1 MLKFITRIAHNNL
14 VYRRRTEILAA
25 RIGELIPNAATVLDV
40 GTGDGR
46 IASLLQSRR
55 PDIQVEGLDVLV
67 RDQTYIPVRWFDGRS
82 IQSGDKSVDVITLI
96 DVLHHF
102 QDTMTSKLMAE
113 AARVARKFVIIKD
126 HLAENTLDRATLTF
140 MDRFGNAPHGVALP
154 YNYCSRRA
162 WLESFFASGLE
173 VIVFED
179 DLPLYPRPANY
190 IFGRRLHFIAQLR
203 PR

>member
-25 RIGELIPNAATVLDV
+25 RIGKLIPNAATVLDV

-55 PDIQVEGLDVLV
+55 PDVQVEGLDVLL
-67 RDQTYIPVRWFDGRS
+67 RNQTCIPVHWFDGRS
-82 IQSGDKSVDVITLI
+82 IQCNDQSVDVITLI
-96 DVLHHF
+96 DVLHHSH
-102 QDTMTSKLMAE
+102 DATKLMAE
-113 AARVARKFVIIKD
+113 AARVARKFVIVKD
-126 HLAENTLDRATLTF
+126 HLAENALDHATLTF
-140 MDRFGNAPHGVALP
+140 MDWFGNAPHGVALP

-162 WLESFFASGLE
+162 WLERFSAIGLQ
-173 VIVFED
+173 VTIFDD